1 MGGAGRWAV
10 VVALV
15 AAVTKVWAQG
25 DTMDAVLTNSSGA
38 PAHLSARWGRPV
50 VLFYEDRHSVA
61 LNDETKKALFAAGKE
76 RGLLE
81 RVGIVAVANLQELN
95 WQPALFFALEAVK
108 GEEKKAGVP
117 IYLDLD
123 GALSRPPW
131 SLSPKTSSVL
141 VLDQQGK
148 EVFRAAGRLSA
159 AQRAGLFDAVE
170 RLLSASSP

>member
-1 MGGAGRWAV
+1 VA

-15 AAVTKVWAQG
+15 AAAGEVRAEEDV
-25 DTMDAVLTNSSGA
+25 MDAVLTTSSGVEA
-38 PAHLSARWGRPV
+38 NLSARWGRPV
-50 VLFYEDRHSVA
+50 VLFYEDRHSVT

-117 IYLDLD
+117 IYLDLT

-141 VLDQQGK
+141 VLDATGR
-148 EVFRAAGRLSA
+148 EVFRVSGRLSA

-170 RLLSASSP
+170 RLLASGGPSSPSP